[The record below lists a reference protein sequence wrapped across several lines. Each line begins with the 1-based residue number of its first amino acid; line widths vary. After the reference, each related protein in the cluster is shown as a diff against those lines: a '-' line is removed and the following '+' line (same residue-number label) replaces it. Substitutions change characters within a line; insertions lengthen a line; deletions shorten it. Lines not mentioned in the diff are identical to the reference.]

1 MKNITK
7 KEMIKRVKD
16 TNRMYDK
23 RVVDTT
29 WDRDAE
35 ILTVIAIT
43 AHHNVVKYSWYY
55 EPDDDTIHYMDGVS
69 GYMGVM
75 YND

>member
-1 MKNITK
+1 MNNITK
-7 KEMIKRVKD
+7 KEMLKRVKD
-16 TNRMYDK
+16 TNKMFNK
-23 RVVDTT
+23 KVVDTT
-29 WDRDAE
+29 WDKETE

-43 AHHNVVKYSWYY
+43 EHHNVVKYVWYY
-55 EPDDDTIHYMDGVS
+55 EPDDDSINYLDGVS